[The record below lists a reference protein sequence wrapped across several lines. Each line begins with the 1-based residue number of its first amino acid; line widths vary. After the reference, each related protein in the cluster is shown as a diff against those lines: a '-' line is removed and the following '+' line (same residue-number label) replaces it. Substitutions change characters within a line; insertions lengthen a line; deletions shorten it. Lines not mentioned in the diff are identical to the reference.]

1 MSDQCELCL
10 NQISIRVF
18 PCLYHCKKM
27 LCIQHLS
34 EHDKYIDKQIQ
45 FQKELEILWKNY
57 NFIFNEDKI
66 RNEYEKLRIKLENY
80 QNLKDNINNLLSIN
94 HFQDSIENNQ
104 KFQMT
109 IQLIQKAIEQENQ
122 SNLIMSKSFYSIKF
136 T

>member
-1 MSDQCELCL
+1 
-10 NQISIRVF
+10 
-18 PCLYHCKKM
+18 M